1 MRVADTGQA
10 MAPVSYGSF
19 TAISEPAKNFGGF
32 MKTRRLAGYFLS
44 GAGTRLHALL
54 VLILCAGLS
63 AYAQQI
69 TGTIAGTVKD
79 AQGAVVASGTV
90 KASNVDTGFSRSTTT
105 TAEGEYLIQYLPV
118 GTYTVEVE
126 ASGFKR
132 FVQQNVILTVDQ
144 TQALNVTLAVGVQ
157 SQIVVVTEAPP
168 LVNTSTAELGR
179 TVQPSEIIG
188 LPSVNRNAYAALSLT
203 PGVQSNSA
211 SPASNPS
218 GTPNFV
224 IGLPSTQVVVNGGI
238 DGGTP
243 MVSFYLDG
251 GINMTGLRNYGNP
264 LPNPD
269 ALQEFR
275 VETSDFSAQYGRM
288 SGAVV
293 TAITKSGTNQIHGS
307 LFEFN
312 RNTDLNAV
320 PWNSTFNPP
329 YHRNQ
334 FGGVVGGPVKRDK
347 AFFLFSYGGLR
358 QVVGQQLTGAV
369 VPTSAERQG
378 DFTADAFTVYMPG
391 TANTTKV
398 QVDGTNSSPNCA
410 TAEPNCVPSGLL
422 DATAANLLSKYVPLP
437 TNPTNNSYSGFFT
450 GPTKEDEYLGKYDQV
465 ISDQD
470 RVSVSYFYLKTTQD
484 ATGNASTSGPFV
496 YTINQSRATQQVV
509 NMSDVHTLS
518 PATTNQGWFTFT
530 RVAGGRVNLPA
541 GIGMDDLGST
551 FTTQGPK
558 TLPNLA
564 VSGYFNVGGAL
575 AGPVSDTDF
584 YSLRDMVSMIK
595 GKHSLNFGGELSLE
609 KNMIIGNLDNF
620 GVFNFASSAPT
631 TTGNAL
637 SDFVTGQVSTMEQD
651 TPYHGL
657 LSDWYFAG
665 FLQDNY
671 RVLARLTLNLGLRY
685 DVQLSPVESSNL
697 TATFV
702 PGVQSTKVPSAPLGM
717 LFPGDA
723 GVPRGIADNRLHHV
737 SPRIGIVWDPFGDGK
752 TAIRAGAGV
761 FYGSVSGNEWN
772 QPANAQ
778 PFAIRQTFNSIAS
791 FSNVY
796 GNPASFPNG
805 DPFPYIYSPANPR
818 FLPAASIETIAE
830 NYQWPLVYQLN
841 AAVQRQLPKN
851 VSLTVAYVG
860 TLSHHLPF
868 MLDKNYAPYASG
880 ASTSQTSINARR
892 PYDPGVLGQVTYDE
906 SNETASYHSLQI
918 SASRPL
924 TRNLMINGF
933 YVFSHS
939 FQSVNESAIGQASAQ
954 DFDNLWEERGPT
966 DNDRRSVASI
976 SGMWNLNYYGGSNS
990 VMRQILNGWTISPIV
1005 SLQSGAPFS
1014 VVSGTNNNFDS
1025 ANANRPD
1032 LVPGVS
1038 AFLDPHRGRFVAAKE
1053 WFNTA
1058 AFTQNGPGVTGG
1070 IGPGGADGNAPRD
1083 YLRAPGYRDIDL
1095 GVFRDFHFLERFT
1108 FQLRGEA
1115 TNAFNLVSLN
1125 APTANLKSALNGQ
1138 ITSAASPRLIQ
1149 IGARLTF

>member
-1 MRVADTGQA
+1 MTIRT
-10 MAPVSYGSF
+10 
-19 TAISEPAKNFGGF
+19 
-32 MKTRRLAGYFLS
+32 LAGYFS
-44 GAGTRLHALL
+44 TGASTQFRALL
-54 VLILCAGLS
+54 VLILCAGLN

-69 TGTIAGTVKD
+69 TGTLAGTVKD
-79 AQGAVVASGTV
+79 EQGAVVTSATIR
-90 KASNVDTGFSRSTTT
+90 ATNVDTGLSRSTPVTGDGT
-105 TAEGEYLIQYLPV
+105 YFIQYLPV
-118 GTYTVEVE
+118 GTYTVEVN
-126 ASGFKR
+126 AAGFKR
-132 FVQQNVILTVDQ
+132 FVQEKIVLTVDQ
-144 TQALNVTLAVGVQ
+144 TRALNVTLSVGVQ
-157 SQIVVVTEAPP
+157 SQTVTVTEAPP
-168 LVNTSTAELGR
+168 LVETDSAELGR
-179 TVQPSEIIG
+179 TVQPAEIIG
-188 LPSVNRNAYAALSLT
+188 LPLVNRNAYAELSLT

-320 PWNSTFNPP
+320 PWNSKFNPP

-334 FGGVVGGPVKRDK
+334 FGGVVGGPIKRDK

-369 VPTSAERQG
+369 VPTAAEREG
-378 DFTADAFTVYMPG
+378 DFTADSFKVYMPG
-391 TANTTKV
+391 TSKTTKV

-410 TAEPNCVPSGLL
+410 TPTPNCVPSSLL
-422 DATAANLLSKYVPLP
+422 DQTAANIMTKYVPLP
-437 TNPTNNSYSGFFT
+437 TNLTNNSYSGFFT
-450 GPTKEDEYLGKYDQV
+450 GPTNENEYLGKYDQV
-465 ISDQD
+465 LSDQD
-470 RVSVSYFYLKTTQD
+470 RLAISYFYLKTTQN
-484 ATGNASTSGPFV
+484 AYGNGNIP
-496 YTINQSRATQQVV
+496 YTINQSRAAQQVV
-509 NMSDVHTLS
+509 NMSDVHTIS
-518 PATTNQGWFTFT
+518 PTTANQGWFTFT

-541 GIGMDDLGST
+541 GIGMDDLGSS

-558 TLPNLA
+558 TLPQLA
-564 VSGYFNVGGAL
+564 VSGYFNAGGAL
-575 AGPVSDTDF
+575 AGPVSDTDL
-584 YSLRDMVSMIK
+584 YALRDMVSMTK
-595 GKHSLNFGGELSLE
+595 GKHSLAFGGELSLE
-609 KNMIIGNLDNF
+609 KNMIVGNLYNF

-631 TTGNAL
+631 STGNAL

-671 RVLARLTLNLGLRY
+671 RVVPRLTLNLGLRY
-685 DVQLSPVESSNL
+685 DVQLSPVESSDL

-723 GVPRGIADNRLHHV
+723 GVPRGIADNRLHHI
-737 SPRIGIVWDPFGDGK
+737 SPRVGIAWDPFGDGK

-805 DPFPYIYSPANPR
+805 DPFPYTYTPASPR

-830 NYQWPLVYQLN
+830 NYQWPVVYQMN
-841 AAVQRQLPKN
+841 AAAQRQLPKN

-868 MLDKNYAPYASG
+868 MLDKNYAPYAPG
-880 ASTSQTSINARR
+880 ASTSQASINSRR

-906 SNETASYHSLQI
+906 SNETASYHSLQV

-939 FQSVNESAIGQASAQ
+939 FQSVNESAIGQATAQ
-954 DFDNLWEERGPT
+954 DFANLWEERGPT
-966 DNDRRSVASI
+966 DNDRRHVASI
-976 SGMWNLNYYGGSNS
+976 SGLWNLDYYTGSSS
-990 VMRQILNGWTISPIV
+990 VLRQILNGWTISPIV
-1005 SLQSGAPFS
+1005 SLQSGQPFNIS
-1014 VVSGTNNNFDS
+1014 SGANNNFDS

-1038 AFLDPHRGRFVAAKE
+1038 AFLDPHRSRAAVVKE

-1058 AFTQNGPGVTGG
+1058 AFTQNGPGVVGG

-1108 FQLRGEA
+1108 LQLRGEA

-1125 APTANLKSALNGQ
+1125 APTANLKSALDGQ

>member
-1 MRVADTGQA
+1 
-10 MAPVSYGSF
+10 
-19 TAISEPAKNFGGF
+19 
-32 MKTRRLAGYFLS
+32 MKTRTLARYFVTAA
-44 GAGTRLHALL
+44 GAQFRALL
-54 VLILCAGLS
+54 VLILCGALH
-63 AYAQQI
+63 AYGQEI

-79 AQGAVVASGTV
+79 TQGAVVTSATV
-90 KASNVDTGFSRSTTT
+90 KATNIDTGLSRSTTA
-105 TAEGEYLIQYLPV
+105 TADGAYLIQYLPV
-118 GTYTVEVE
+118 GTYIVEVN
-126 ASGFKR
+126 AAGFKR
-132 FVQQNVILTVDQ
+132 FVQENVVLNVDQ
-144 TQALNVTLAVGVQ
+144 TQALNVILAVGIQ
-157 SQIVVVTEAPP
+157 SQTVTVTEAPP
-168 LVNTSTAELGR
+168 LVDTSSAELGR
-179 TVQPSEIIG
+179 TVEPSEIIG
-188 LPSVNRNAYAALSLT
+188 LPLVNRNAYAELSLT

-211 SPASNPS
+211 SPSSNPS

-251 GINMTGLRNYGNP
+251 GSNMTGLRNYGNP

-293 TAITKSGTNQIHGS
+293 TAITKSGTNQVHGS

-312 RNTDLNAV
+312 RNTDLNAI

-334 FGGVVGGPVKRDK
+334 FGGVVGGPVKHDK

-369 VPTSAERQG
+369 VPTAAEREG
-378 DFTADAFTVYMPG
+378 DFTADSFKVYLPG
-391 TANTTKV
+391 TSKTTQV
-398 QVDGTNSSPNCA
+398 QVDGTNSSPHCA
-410 TAEPNCVPSGLL
+410 TAQPNCVPSNLL
-422 DATAANLLSKYVPLP
+422 DATAANLMTKYVPLP
-437 TNPTNNSYSGFFT
+437 TNSTNNSYSGFFT
-450 GPTKEDEYLGKYDQV
+450 GPTNENEYLGKYDQV
-465 ISDQD
+465 LSEKD
-470 RVSVSYFYLKTTQD
+470 RIAVSYFYLKTTQ
-484 ATGNASTSGPFV
+484 NASGNSSSSGPFV
-496 YTINQSRATQQVV
+496 YTINQSLAAQQVV
-509 NMSDVHTLS
+509 NMSDIHTLS
-518 PATTNQGWFTFT
+518 PTTANQGWFTFT
-530 RVAGGRVNLPA
+530 RVAGGRVNLPS
-541 GIGMDDLGST
+541 GIGLDDLGST

-575 AGPVSDTDF
+575 AGPVSTTDL
-584 YSLRDMVSMIK
+584 YALRDMVSTTK
-595 GKHSLNFGGELSLE
+595 GKHTLNFGGELSLE
-609 KNMIIGNLDNF
+609 KNMIVGNLDNF
-620 GVFNFASSAPT
+620 GIFNFASSAPT

-671 RVLARLTLNLGLRY
+671 RVVPRLTLNLGVRY

-723 GVPRGIADNRLHHV
+723 GVPRGIADNRLHHI
-737 SPRIGIVWDPFGDGK
+737 SPRVGIAWDPFGDGK
-752 TAIRAGAGV
+752 TAIRAGGGI

-791 FSNVY
+791 LSNVY
-796 GNPASFPNG
+796 GNPASFPTG
-805 DPFPYIYSPANPR
+805 DPFPYTYTPANPR

-830 NYQWPLVYQLN
+830 NYQWPVVYQMN

-851 VSLTVAYVG
+851 ISLTAAYVG

-868 MLDKNYAPYASG
+868 MLDKNYAPYAPG
-880 ASTSQTSINARR
+880 ASTSQASINARR

-906 SNETASYHSLQI
+906 SEETASYHSLQI

-939 FQSVNESAIGQASAQ
+939 FQSVNESAIGQATAQ

-966 DNDRRSVASI
+966 DNDRRHVASI
-976 SGMWNLNYYGGSNS
+976 SGMWNIDYYTGSNS
-990 VMRQILNGWTISPIV
+990 FMKQLLNGWTISPIV

-1014 VVSGTNNNFDS
+1014 ISSGTNNNFDS

-1038 AFLDPHRGRFVAAKE
+1038 AFLDPHRSRSAVAKE

-1058 AFTQNGPGVTGG
+1058 AFTQNGPGVPGG

-1095 GVFRDFHFLERFT
+1095 GVFRNFRFERFT

-1125 APTANLKSALNGQ
+1125 TPTANLKSALNGQ

-1149 IGARLTF
+1149 IGARVTF